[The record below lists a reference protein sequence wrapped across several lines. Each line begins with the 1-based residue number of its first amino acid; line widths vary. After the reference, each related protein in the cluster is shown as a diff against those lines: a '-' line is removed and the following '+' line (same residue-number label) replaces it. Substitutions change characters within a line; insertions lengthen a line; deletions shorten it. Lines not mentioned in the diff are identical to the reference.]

1 MEKFVLKF
9 LWLDKS
15 IAVALD
21 QRVEDKIT
29 PLTEYYFWPQ
39 KDAWDLMKN
48 YLEKTTWISQ
58 TEAISLLNKITE
70 VINFWQEK
78 DLANKKDIH
87 KARIFFKDVKFIG
100 YD

>member
-1 MEKFVLKF
+1 MEKFLIKV

-15 IAVALD
+15 IAIALD
-21 QRVEDKIT
+21 QKIEDRVT
-29 PLTEYYFWPQ
+29 PLTEYFFWPK
-39 KDAWDLMKN
+39 KDAWELMKV

-58 TEAISLLNKITE
+58 IDSISLLNKITE

-78 DLANKKDIH
+78 DFANKKDID
-87 KARIFFKDVKFIG
+87 KARKIFKGVKFIG

>member
-1 MEKFVLKF
+1 MEKFLLKF

-21 QRVEDKIT
+21 QRVEDKVT

-39 KDAWDLMKN
+39 KDAWDLMKI

-58 TEAISLLNKITE
+58 TESISLLNKITE

-78 DLANKKDIH
+78 DLTNKKDIH
-87 KARIFFKDVKFIG
+87 KARIFFKDVQFIG

>member
-1 MEKFVLKF
+1 MEKFLLKF
-9 LWLDKS
+9 IWLDKS

-21 QRVEDKIT
+21 QKVEDKVT

-39 KDAWDLMKN
+39 KDAWELMKV

-58 TEAISLLNKITE
+58 TESISLLNKITE

-78 DLANKKDIH
+78 DISNKRDMQ
-87 KARIFFKDVKFIG
+87 KAREFFKDVKFIG